1 MQAPSFTATFTAVGM
16 AIVSLSLA
24 MTGTALAEGEQ
35 KAQAGGGHRHDDD
48 HSGCPMH
55 GAREGRAPEQ
65 MLQQFKDEFGLTGQ
79 QQTDIQIIVSDYG
92 ERLRDIARLGR
103 KSAEDLLATDPDDP
117 AYRDMT
123 DDAAA
128 LAANSAAETV
138 VLLAEMRAKLHAVLT
153 PEQREKLRQ
162 KIDEKRTEF
171 EQKKQRRQMDGES
184 HDRPLGQFIG

>member
-1 MQAPSFTATFTAVGM
+1 MQAPSSIAKFIAAATAVAALSM
-16 AIVSLSLA
+16 AT
-24 MTGTALAEGEQ
+24 TGIALAAGEQ
-35 KAQAGGGHRHDDD
+35 KAQADGGHRHDHD

-55 GAREGRAPEQ
+55 REREGRAPEQ
-65 MLQQFKDEFGLTGQ
+65 MLQQFRDEFGLTGQ

-123 DDAAA
+123 DEAAA

-153 PEQREKLRQ
+153 PEQREKLQQ
-162 KIDEKRTEF
+162 KIDEKRAEF
-171 EQKKQRRQMDGES
+171 EQKKQQRQMDGES
-184 HDRPLGQFIG
+184 HARPMGQFIG

>member
-1 MQAPSFTATFTAVGM
+1 MIATFTAV
-16 AIVSLSLA
+16 ATAVVLLSLA
-24 MTGTALAEGEQ
+24 MTGAAHAAGEQ
-35 KAQAGGGHRHDDD
+35 KAQAAGDHRHKHD
-48 HSGCPMH
+48 HSGCPIH
-55 GAREGRAPEQ
+55 GEREGRAPEQ

-103 KSAEDLLATDPDDP
+103 KSAEDLLATDPEDP
-117 AYRDMT
+117 AYRKTT

-153 PEQREKLRQ
+153 PEQREMLRQ
-162 KIDEKRTEF
+162 KIDEKRAEF
-171 EQKKQRRQMDGES
+171 EQKKRQRKMDGES
-184 HDRPLGQFIG
+184 HDRPMGQFIG